1 MNDMRRRPLLMML
14 VAMASLPLL
23 LAFRIP
29 ISDPATDPGK
39 KQPVKPGAWA
49 QSALDSMTLDEKIGQ
64 LFMVAAY
71 SNKDEA
77 HYNQI
82 ERLVREQQVG
92 GLIFMQGGPGRQIN
106 LANRYQK
113 AARFPLLIAQ
123 DSEWGNSMRL
133 DSSQRYPHNMTLGAI
148 RDSLII
154 FELGMQMGKECR
166 RVGVQVNFA
175 PSVDINNNPRNPVI
189 NDRSFGEDREN
200 VATKGIYI
208 YKGMEYSGAIGC
220 AKHFP
225 GHGDTDTDSHLD
237 LPIIP
242 HGRKR
247 LDSLELYPFKKMI
260 ERGCASI
267 MVAHLYIPALDTT
280 RNLASTLSPKI
291 VTKLLKEEMGFKGL
305 IFTDALGMKGVT
317 KYWSEGE
324 TELKAFLAGNDVL
337 LFSADVAKAKR
348 MIKDAI
354 LKGKVSEAELNARVL
369 KILAAKEWAGL
380 HSNRFTPELLPG
392 ELVNTATKS
401 LSRRLY
407 EQAITVVKNEGKI
420 LPILSLE
427 QRKIAMIEIGATN
440 PTEFY
445 NTARTYATVTPYQL
459 PAESEKATRDKV
471 LASVK
476 TANTVIVGVG
486 SMSKSASKGYGI
498 SDGTKALLKELQ
510 VMGKE
515 VIVVVFGTPYSL
527 KHFGT
532 HEKALIVAYED
543 CIDARIAAAEAIFGG
558 IPVDGRLPITA
569 SPQFP
574 VGTGEMW
581 TAGNRFKF
589 SLPEDAGMDG
599 SILQGIDDI
608 AMEAIHSGATPGC
621 AVLLLR
627 GNKIVFDRSYGRTE
641 YGNAGEQVDTYETL
655 YDLASVTKVCATTI
669 SAMKLWQEK
678 KLDLDQPV
686 SHYLQDWRGK
696 GFESVTVRS
705 LLLHQ
710 AGFKAWLPFF
720 EETFDSTGKGLRADV
735 YASQPEGAFCVPV
748 IDGLYMCTNYQDS
761 MWVQIQSE
769 GFKGNN
775 KVLYSDLSMIVLR
788 RVIEAIT
795 QVPIDRYTDSVFYR
809 PLGMN
814 STGFNPALTRPDR
827 LCAPTEIDGKWRKKK
842 VQGYVHDQAAAMFG
856 GVSGHAGLFSNV
868 YDVAK
873 LMLALKSA
881 GRGSDTRFFTPET
894 VDYFTRKQVDG
905 NRKALGW
912 DRPGDGGTMAST
924 LCSERTYGHTG
935 FTGICVWV
943 DPKFD
948 LVYVFLSNRTWPNAE
963 NRKLISMNIRPRIQD
978 LAYQA
983 ILAYER
989 RGAI

>member
-1 MNDMRRRPLLMML
+1 MML
-14 VAMASLPLL
+14 AAMAVMPLL
-23 LAFRIP
+23 LAFRIDMP
-29 ISDPATDPGK
+29 RAAADPGK
-39 KQPVKPGAWA
+39 KPAPKPGQWTQA
-49 QSALDSMTLDEKIGQ
+49 ALDSMSLDEKIGQ

-77 HYNQI
+77 HYSQI
-82 ERLVREQQVG
+82 EKLVRDQQVG
-92 GLIFMQGGPGRQIN
+92 GLIFMQGGPERQIA
-106 LANRYQK
+106 LVNRYQK

-175 PSVDINNNPRNPVI
+175 PVIDVNNNPRNPVI

-200 VATKGIYI
+200 VATKGIYL

-237 LPIIP
+237 LPVI
-242 HGRKR
+242 GYSRKR

-291 VTKLLKEEMGFKGL
+291 VTKLLREEMGFKGL

-324 TELKAFLAGNDVL
+324 TELKALLAGNDVL
-337 LFSADVAKAKR
+337 LFSADVPKAKR

-354 LKGKVSEAELNARVL
+354 LKGKISEAELDAHVRR
-369 KILAAKEWAGL
+369 ILAAKEWANL
-380 HSNRFTPELLPG
+380 HQNRLSPDLLPG
-392 ELVNTATKS
+392 ELVNTGTKS
-401 LSRRLY
+401 LCRRLY
-407 EQAITVVKNEGKI
+407 EQAITAVKNDGNL
-420 LPILSLE
+420 LPLANLE
-427 QRKIAMIEIGATN
+427 QRKIALIEIGSGGT
-440 PTEFY
+440 TEFY
-445 NTARTYATVTPYQL
+445 NTARSYAAVSPYTL
-459 PAESEKATRDKV
+459 AAESDKTARDKV

-476 TANTVIVGVG
+476 SSSTVVIGIG
-486 SMSKSASKGYGI
+486 GMSKSAGKGYGI
-498 SDGTKALLKELQ
+498 SEGTKALIKELQ
-510 VMGKE
+510 VAGKE
-515 VIVVVFGTPYSL
+515 VIVVLFGSPYAV
-527 KHFGT
+527 KYFGT
-532 HEKALIVAYED
+532 HEKALLVAYED
-543 CIDARIAAAEAIFGG
+543 CADARIAAAEAIFGG

-569 SPQFP
+569 SAQFP
-574 VGTGEMW
+574 AGSGLSW
-581 TAGNRFKF
+581 LAGNRFKF

-599 SILQGIDDI
+599 SILEGIDDI
-608 AMEAIHSGATPGC
+608 AMEAIQSGATPGC

-641 YGNAGEQVDTYETL
+641 YGDSGEPVDTYNTL
-655 YDLASVTKVCATTI
+655 YDLASVTKVCATTV

-678 KLDLDQPV
+678 RLDLDQPV
-686 SHYLQDWRGK
+686 STYLADWHSK

-720 EETFDSTGKGLRADV
+720 EHTFDSTGKGLRPDV

-748 IDGLYMCTNYQDS
+748 IDGIYMCSNYQDS
-761 MWVQIQSE
+761 MWAQIQTT
-769 GFKGNN
+769 GFKGNK

-788 RVIEAIT
+788 RVIEAVT
-795 QVPIDRYTDSVFYR
+795 KVPIDKYVDSVFYR
-809 PLGMN
+809 PLGMS
-814 STGFNPALTRPDR
+814 STGFNPAINRPDR
-827 LCAPTEIDGKWRKKK
+827 LCAPTEIDIKWRHKK

-873 LMLALKSA
+873 LMLMLKSA
-881 GRGSDTRFFTPET
+881 GRGSDTRWFRPET
-894 VDYFTRKQVDG
+894 VEYFTRKQVDG

-912 DRPGDGGTMAST
+912 DRPGDGGTLAST
-924 LCSERTYGHTG
+924 LCSDRTYGHTG
-935 FTGICVWV
+935 FTGIGVWV
-943 DPKFD
+943 DPQYD
-948 LVYVFLSNRTWPNAE
+948 LVYVFLSNRTFPNAE
-963 NRKLISMNIRPRIQD
+963 NRKLINMNIRPRIQE

-983 ILAYER
+983 IQAYER